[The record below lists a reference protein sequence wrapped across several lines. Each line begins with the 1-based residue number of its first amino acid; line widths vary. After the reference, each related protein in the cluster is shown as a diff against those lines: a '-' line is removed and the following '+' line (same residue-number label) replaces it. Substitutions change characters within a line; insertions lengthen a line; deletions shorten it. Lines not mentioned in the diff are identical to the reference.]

1 MCNVAKE
8 SIGFVGVGRMGG
20 RMARRLVD
28 AGLDLTIYDTSP
40 DVLKPLVDLGAH
52 VAASPSG
59 VASACEIVFVSLPT
73 PAVVESVALGPG
85 GIAEGSRV
93 KIFIDTSTTGATAA
107 RRIADGLAKKNI
119 TAVDCPVSGGLPG
132 AEKGTLAV
140 MVSCPED
147 ILPRLRPILE
157 NLGKIFYCGTKP
169 GMGQTMKLLNNLL
182 SATAMAITSEA
193 VVMGVKA
200 GLDPGLVV
208 DVLNAGTAR
217 NTASTDKFPKYIL
230 PRTFNAGFAM
240 GLFNKDIRLCLE
252 EADALGVPMIVG
264 NAVRQLYSI
273 ALASEGANA
282 DMTEVVKPVERWA
295 GAIVGPTRS

>member
-1 MCNVAKE
+1 
-8 SIGFVGVGRMGG
+8 
-20 RMARRLVD
+20 
-28 AGLDLTIYDTSP
+28 
-40 DVLKPLVDLGAH
+40 
-52 VAASPSG
+52 
-59 VASACEIVFVSLPT
+59 
-73 PAVVESVALGPG
+73 
-85 GIAEGSRV
+85 
-93 KIFIDTSTTGATAA
+93 
-107 RRIADGLAKKNI
+107 
-119 TAVDCPVSGGLPG
+119 
-132 AEKGTLAV
+132 
-140 MVSCPED
+140 
-147 ILPRLRPILE
+147 
-157 NLGKIFYCGTKP
+157 
-169 GMGQTMKLLNNLL
+169 MKLLNNLL

-200 GLDPGLVV
+200 GLDPALVI

-273 ALASEGANA
+273 ALASEGPNA

-295 GAIVGPTRS
+295 SATIGPKR

>member
-1 MCNVAKE
+1 MATE

-20 RMARRLVD
+20 RMARRLLD
-28 AGLDLTIYDTSP
+28 AGIDLTIYDTSA
-40 DVLKPLVDLGAH
+40 DVMKPLVERGAH
-52 VAASPSG
+52 VAESPAA
-59 VASACEIVFVSLPT
+59 VASACEVVLVSLPT
-73 PAVVESVALGPG
+73 PPVVESVALGPR
-85 GIAEGSRV
+85 GIAEGNRV

-119 TAVDCPVSGGLPG
+119 IAVDSPVSGGLPG

-140 MVSCPED
+140 MVSGPEE
-147 ILPRLRPILE
+147 ILPRLRPVLE

-217 NTASTDKFPKYIL
+217 NTASTDKFPRYIL

-273 ALASEGANA
+273 ALASEGPTA

-295 GAIVGPTRS
+295 GAIVGPVNRSGS

>member
-1 MCNVAKE
+1 VAE

-20 RMARRLVD
+20 RMARRLLD
-28 AGLDLTIYDTSP
+28 GGLNLTICDSSP
-40 DVLKPLVDLGAH
+40 EVLRPLVERGAH
-52 VAASPSG
+52 VADSAAA
-59 VASACEIVFVSLPT
+59 VASSCEIVFVSLPT
-73 PAVVESVALGPG
+73 PAVVEAVALGQR
-85 GIAEGSRV
+85 GIVEGSRV

-107 RRIADGLAKKNI
+107 RRIADGLAKKGI
-119 TAVDCPVSGGLPG
+119 IAVDSPVSGGLPG

-140 MVSCPED
+140 MVSGPEEL
-147 ILPRLRPILE
+147 LPRLRPILE
-157 NLGKIFYCGTKP
+157 NLGRIFYCGTKP

-200 GLDPGLVV
+200 GLDPTLII

-273 ALASEGANA
+273 ALASEGSNS

-295 GAIVGPTRS
+295 GATVGPV